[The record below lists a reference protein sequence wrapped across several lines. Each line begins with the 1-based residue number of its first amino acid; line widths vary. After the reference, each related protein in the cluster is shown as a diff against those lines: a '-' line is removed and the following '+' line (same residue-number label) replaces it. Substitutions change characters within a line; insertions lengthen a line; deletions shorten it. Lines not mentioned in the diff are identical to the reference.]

1 MDSLLANYASSDD
14 EDNVEEEK
22 NASAPPPKPSLFT
35 SSLPSPKASSSASL
49 FSSIPPPKSSISPA
63 SLNPSAPKSRDL
75 GGEGGENDEIGSR
88 SASKN
93 PPSSGPPSRA
103 PSSSIFSSLP
113 RPKTSASSSFFS
125 SLPPPR
131 SSQQSNLPKPSNPA
145 SLDQNPKKVVQVTL
159 PSNPS
164 LLRNGNFE
172 DDDDE
177 EEEKERKRGKDS
189 SSIASSKSLS
199 SMLPAPKNSL
209 CSAPA
214 AGRRSIVEADVPA
227 AKPEGIGQQQ
237 EMSALESYGSYYDGS
252 LVGGSGEA
260 GAREPTVSSEFR
272 NSSEASGWDPNYGS
286 AVGYGSGGEV
296 DYGSGGGMDY
306 GSYGGTMGYGSY
318 GGTMDYGSYGANW
331 SDGSA
336 TMATPEIADMGKIAG
351 KRGRNE
357 IPMEVVEVKQD
368 ELMKNRPREDKA
380 KLTGLAFGPSYQPV
394 SSAKGKPSKLQKR
407 KHQIGSLYFDMK
419 QKEMELAERRSK
431 GLLTK
436 AETQAKYGW

>member
-14 EDNVEEEK
+14 EDNVEEEDK
-22 NASAPPPKPSLFT
+22 KASAPPPKPSLFS
-35 SSLPSPKASSSASL
+35 SSLPSPKAPSSSSSSSL
-49 FSSIPPPKSSISPA
+49 FSSLPPPKSSISPA
-63 SLNPSAPKSRDL
+63 PRNPSAPKSRGL
-75 GGEGGENDEIGSR
+75 GGEDGENDEIGSK
-88 SASKN
+88 SATKN
-93 PPSSGPPSRA
+93 APSAAPSSKA

-113 RPKTSASSSFFS
+113 QPKTSASSSFFS
-125 SLPPPR
+125 SLPPPK

-164 LLRNGNFE
+164 VLGNGNLDE
-172 DDDDE
+172 DDDE
-177 EEEKERKRGKDS
+177 EEEKERKRRKDS

-199 SMLPAPKNSL
+199 SMLPAPKNSFW
-209 CSAPA
+209 SGPA
-214 AGRRSIVEADVPA
+214 AARRSIAEADVPA
-227 AKPEGIGQQQ
+227 ATPEGIGQQQ
-237 EMSALESYGSYYDGS
+237 KMSGLESYGGCYDGGW
-252 LVGGSGEA
+252 VGASGEA
-260 GAREPTVSSEFR
+260 GAGEPTI
-272 NSSEASGWDPNYGS
+272 NSGFTNTSEASGWDPNYGS
-286 AVGYGSGGEV
+286 AVEYGSRGGVE
-296 DYGSGGGMDY
+296 YGSEGGMD
-306 GSYGGTMGYGSY
+306 YGSY
-318 GGTMDYGSYGANW
+318 GGTMDYGSYG
-331 SDGSA
+331 SDGSVA
-336 TMATPEIADMGKIAG
+336 MATPEIAGMGKIAG
-351 KRGRNE
+351 KRGRKE

-394 SSAKGKPSKLQKR
+394 SSVKGKPTKLHKR